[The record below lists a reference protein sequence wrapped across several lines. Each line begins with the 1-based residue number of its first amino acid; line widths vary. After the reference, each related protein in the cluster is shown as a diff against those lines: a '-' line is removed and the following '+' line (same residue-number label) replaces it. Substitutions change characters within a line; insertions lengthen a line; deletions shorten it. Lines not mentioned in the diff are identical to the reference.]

1 MKVSAAAV
9 LLSVT
14 SASAFNVAYLN
25 QLGGPCAPAK
35 AAPAVKQIVSS
46 GPASY
51 LDRLTGAPELVSAMQ
66 SAPVPVAP
74 AAPAPVAPAPV
85 APVAGAAPAA
95 GDYLS
100 ALASNSRVTGGGLT
114 GYLDALPSAV
124 ASPTAG
130 AGMTSYLDSM
140 SGSAP
145 APVAA
150 APAAPAPVAPAAP
163 APVAPSAPAPVAP
176 AAGVAAAA
184 GDYLSTLRSA
194 GSVSGAGLMTHL
206 DTLTTNTVIG
216 TGVALSGYLSVLG
229 TNAAVTTGA
238 GLSGY
243 LDALKTNSVVSGSS
257 GASPSVTSFLEN
269 VYNQIVAL
277 PEDGNKIVN
286 GNKVSYTSTS
296 GPYAMAFIQN

>member
-1 MKVSAAAV
+1 MKVSSVAV

-14 SASAFNVAYLN
+14 SASAFNVSYLN
-25 QLGGPCAPAK
+25 QLGGPSAPAK
-35 AAPAVKQIVSS
+35 AAPAVQQQVVNS

-51 LDRLTGAPELVSAMQ
+51 LDRLTGGPELVSAMQ
-66 SAPVPVAP
+66 SAPAPVAP
-74 AAPAPVAPAPV
+74 AAPAPV

-100 ALASNSRVTGGGLT
+100 ALTSISRASGAGLT
-114 GYLDALPSAV
+114 GYLDALPSV
-124 ASPTAG
+124 AAPTAG
-130 AGMTSYLDSM
+130 AGMTTYLDSM

-145 APVAA
+145 APVAPA
-150 APAAPAPVAPAAP
+150 APAAAAAPVAYAAP
-163 APVAPSAPAPVAP
+163 VVAAAAP

-184 GDYLSTLRSA
+184 GDYLSTLRTA
-194 GSVSGAGLMTHL
+194 GAVSGAGLMTHL
-206 DTLTTNTVIG
+206 DTLTVNTNSG
-216 TGVALSGYLSVLG
+216 TGVALTGYLSALG

-238 GLSGY
+238 GLTGY

-269 VYNQIVAL
+269 VYNQIMAL
-277 PEDGNKIVN
+277 PADGNKSVN

-296 GPYAMAFIQN
+296 GPYAMAFIKN